1 MAGQRRKLVEWS
13 PHWPERFAIGSA
25 DLRLYEIS
33 VEGKTSR
40 KKRNINLISVNS
52 DVQSLKCF
60 QWSPDVTLSNAVAAG
75 LPSGKVVLATFSEPG
90 GGGGGVV
97 KEFVPRN
104 SRPCSAVAWNPVYQN
119 HLAAALGKVRCDFST
134 LVWDVHQIGPSPTMT
149 EGGAETVMRPMGE
162 LNMSEA
168 TVALAWVPGQPSCL
182 ATGTGARWL
191 RIYDLRSSDATAR
204 KSVLAHSKGVYGV
217 SFDPFHD
224 RRLATFSDDG
234 DIKVWDVRKL
244 RDPLFTIHT
253 GGKSVMQIA
262 WCPTRSGILASI
274 AKDDR
279 FVKLW
284 DTKDSS
290 IHIAS
295 ESSDAAT
302 SPEPLR
308 EFSRP
313 CRSYEATEA
322 VSWVS
327 WHPTREY
334 RLLTVS
340 TSGFVEVVPLHE
352 SIPISWSACD
362 DVCFAYGRQLI
373 AAESTSTRI
382 LPGEQDISYIMK
394 HRAQGG
400 YSMDMEKN
408 RKLMD
413 TLGDGELKAAWTWL
427 ASMTAKTERAG
438 HHTFPGILSLLTA
451 TDASKTTLTNESTPS
466 RTTPSSSS
474 VHDTGARTLSPH
486 RRLCLRMCG
495 WEGSPSNDVIAQY
508 CPLCNVVVIC
518 ALVLCCDMW
527 WICGI

>member
-313 CRSYEATEA
+313 CRCNFLRTFAHTTHHTPHTTHHTPHTTHHTPHTTQCKTAYEATEA

-340 TSGFVEVVPLHE
+340 TSGFVEVRDNTSISEHE
-352 SIPISWSACD
+352 Q
-362 DVCFAYGRQLI
+362 F
-373 AAESTSTRI
+373 TF
-382 LPGEQDISYIMK
+382 
-394 HRAQGG
+394 
-400 YSMDMEKN
+400 
-408 RKLMD
+408 KL
-413 TLGDGELKAAWTWL
+413 
-427 ASMTAKTERAG
+427 TAKQRL
-438 HHTFPGILSLLTA
+438 FPF
-451 TDASKTTLTNESTPS
+451 TNLF
-466 RTTPSSSS
+466 R
-474 VHDTGARTLSPH
+474 
-486 RRLCLRMCG
+486 
-495 WEGSPSNDVIAQY
+495 
-508 CPLCNVVVIC
+508 
-518 ALVLCCDMW
+518 
-527 WICGI
+527 